1 MKSFEVLLS
10 DQSSKLIWWNGRVD
24 AEKIDN
30 KFIGYW
36 KRRGLAN
43 QIQDNNS
50 NSKDVGMLSVTISKN
65 TIPLLFSINYIYIT
79 VFLINIC

>member
-65 TIPLLFSINYIYIT
+65 TIPPLIT
-79 VFLINIC
+79 FT